1 MPRRK
6 KLPPVPDYEGMTNN
20 EAKRV
25 VQKSNPLQTLSETS
39 LTLSE
44 FKILDVYLSKIDSHN
59 PDKRYVRF
67 EKGELEQLLGVSRMH
82 RDELERRLKNLFQVL
97 KIQDKH
103 KSKGFSLIALFEK
116 AECEQDEDGLWQVD
130 LACSASAMEYV
141 FNIDSIGYLRY
152 RLRNVIN
159 LTSRYSYILFLYL
172 ENNRYRNE
180 WTTPLE
186 ELKKLLNCT
195 ADSYDEFK
203 VFNRNILKQCHK
215 ELTEKTELRFT
226 YEPVKKGR
234 KVAAIHFKLETFA
247 EQVAEQIAL
256 FDEQP
261 TQLEL
266 PDEREL
272 TPHEQE
278 LDFLRGA
285 CENAFDFAEMEE
297 IFAVLANIPLPPN
310 PQDVPPKK
318 SFARYSFLRELY
330 ARMMIQNRK
339 QAIRNQHRYFVKMLK
354 DEQAKTTGE

>member
-6 KLPPVPDYEGMTNN
+6 KLPPVPDYEGLTKN
-20 EAKRV
+20 EDKRI
-25 VQKSNPLQTLSETS
+25 VQKSNPLQTLSQTP

-44 FKILDVYLSKIDSHN
+44 FKILDAYLSKIDSHN

-67 EKGELEQLLGVSRMH
+67 EKGELEQLLGVTRINRSDLDKRLDNLFVALTI
-82 RDELERRLKNLFQVL
+82 RDERKPKNFT
-97 KIQDKH
+97 K
-103 KSKGFSLIALFEK
+103 IALFEK

-130 LACSASAMEYV
+130 LACSASAMEYI

-152 RLRNVIN
+152 RLKSVIN
-159 LTSRYSYILFLYL
+159 LTSRYSYILFLFL

-180 WTTPLE
+180 WTIPLE

-195 ADSYDEFK
+195 AETYETYK
-203 VFNRNILKQCHK
+203 RFNDLVLKKCHK

-266 PDEREL
+266 PDERKL

-297 IFAVLANIPLPPN
+297 IFAVLVNIPLPPN

-318 SFARYSFLRELY
+318 SFARYSFLNELY

-339 QAIRNQHRYFVKMLK
+339 KTIRNQHRYFVKMLK
-354 DEQAKTTGE
+354 DEQAKITGE